1 MQLAEL
7 HRYLFASM
15 SEVIA
20 PRYSDAVRALL
31 ESRSAELFL
40 TDLLYCSLHEEG
52 HPVSRELPIGG
63 RQAADIVLH
72 GDAPI
77 CIEAKQLHLKDGGR
91 FAPTNLAADLARHD
105 DTAIGVMYI
114 LDERASSLPLSFYR
128 FSNANRKAS
137 SSMDKIHA
145 ILAKHFEEIY
155 PASPSAALLKTFR
168 GQGQLD
174 LYAFVLK
181 RPRVLAARDL

>member
-7 HRYLFASM
+7 HRHLFASI
-15 SEVIA
+15 SDVIA

-40 TDLLYCSLHEEG
+40 TDLLYCCLHEEG

-91 FAPTNLAADLARHD
+91 FAPTNLADDLARHGE
-105 DTAIGVMYI
+105 TAIGVMYI
-114 LDERASSLPLSFYR
+114 LDERASSLPLSYHR
-128 FSNANRKAS
+128 FSNANRRAS
-137 SSMDKIHA
+137 SSMDTIFTV
-145 ILAKHFEEIY
+145 LARHFAEIY
-155 PASPSAALLKTFR
+155 PASPSAALLKTFQ
-168 GQGQLD
+168 GHGQLD
-174 LYAFVLK
+174 VYAVVLK
-181 RPRVLAARDL
+181 GPRVLAAP